1 MAPRC
6 RRDRSMATVRSQRAA
21 AEDPWLHE
29 YYSRFMT
36 RTARPDDS
44 SLRICFLVGS
54 ADISGGTY
62 VIFQHALE
70 AVSRGHEV
78 TIATYFPVAGTH
90 PDWHPGLAQLRIIP
104 IAEAGDEEFDLAI
117 ATWWRTVYELP
128 AIRSGAY
135 AYFVQSAEPRFH
147 AHERDGLNSQLA
159 AFTYSL
165 NLPTITISRWL
176 EAYLHFG
183 FGVPAFCVRNGIDK
197 ARFTSIGSR
206 LSGPPSEGGLR
217 ILVEGTVNVPM
228 KDTERAVACAAQS
241 GAGEVW
247 LLTASDID
255 RLPGADRVISRVPI
269 DQVPA
274 IYRSCDVLLKLSRVE
289 GMYGPPLEMFHCGGT
304 VVTNDVTG
312 SDEYVRD
319 GVNGLVVETGDY
331 AAATEALRRLG
342 DDRALLEKLR
352 VGAEHTAFG
361 WPSWSE
367 SAADFVDLIELM
379 QRFEQP
385 NAAPALLSIEGARRD
400 LL

>member
-1 MAPRC
+1 
-6 RRDRSMATVRSQRAA
+6 
-21 AEDPWLHE
+21 
-29 YYSRFMT
+29 MT
-36 RTARPDDS
+36 RTADHDETH
-44 SLRICFLVGS
+44 LRICFLVGS

-70 AVSRGHEV
+70 AVRRGHDV
-78 TIATYFPVAGTH
+78 TIATYFPVDGAR
-90 PDWHPGLAQLRIIP
+90 PDWHPGISQLRIVS
-104 IAEAGDEEFDLAI
+104 IAEAGDETYDLAI

-128 AIRSGAY
+128 AIRAAAY

-147 AHERDGLNSQLA
+147 AHEHDSSNAQLA

-165 NLPTITISRWL
+165 GLPTITISRWL

-197 ARFTSIGSR
+197 SRFTQIGPR
-206 LSGPPSEGGLR
+206 LSSAPADGRLR

-228 KDTERAVACAAQS
+228 KDTERAVECAAES
-241 GAGEVW
+241 GAEVW
-247 LLTASDID
+247 LLTASDIEFI
-255 RLPGADRVISRVPI
+255 PGADRVISRVPI
-269 DQVPA
+269 DQVPS

-319 GVNGLVVETGDY
+319 GRNGLIVATGDY
-331 AAATEALRRLG
+331 GAATDALRRLG
-342 DDRALLEKLR
+342 DDRALLRELR
-352 VGAEHTAFG
+352 VGAQRTAAA

-367 SAADFVDLIELM
+367 SAAEFVDLLELM
-379 QRFEQP
+379 WRFEQP
-385 NAAPALLSIEGARRD
+385 DATAVLHALDGARLG